1 MSENFKF
8 LKKNQKVT
16 RKHKHAMMKES
27 KTSSVEMTDL
37 KNGKK
42 VSDTKNHTSTEQ
54 HNSIY
59 TCYGMLLIVGIPS
72 VTIFLL
78 VRIFLLDFTLTS
90 LQ

>member
-1 MSENFKF
+1 
-8 LKKNQKVT
+8 
-16 RKHKHAMMKES
+16 MKES

-37 KNGKK
+37 KKNGKK
-42 VSDTKNHTSTEQ
+42 DTNHTSTEQ

-90 LQ
+90 LQYN